1 MSARA
6 LGSRPPVCSPSRAQR
21 VRGAKLAGAHLLFE
35 LPCTLARECV
45 TTTTATSKPLF
56 KPPPPCSYPS
66 FVDAL
71 RDLDDPL
78 TMVHLFAVLPAE
90 RAHSIPAP
98 VVALAR
104 RLALEWQAWVVRAH
118 ALRKT
123 FISVKG

>member
-1 MSARA
+1 MTENSQAALADPRSSAGPQPARRQYA
-6 LGSRPPVCSPSRAQR
+6 PTLPTPFTHPPR
-21 VRGAKLAGAHLLFE
+21 
-35 LPCTLARECV
+35 
-45 TTTTATSKPLF
+45 
-56 KPPPPCSYPS
+56 YPS

-90 RAHSIPAP
+90 RAHGIPAP

>member
-1 MSARA
+1 MSCWLLHVRSGIAFSSCTVGRRVSA
-6 LGSRPPVCSPSRAQR
+6 PQLLPVRR
-21 VRGAKLAGAHLLFE
+21 
-35 LPCTLARECV
+35 
-45 TTTTATSKPLF
+45 
-56 KPPPPCSYPS
+56 YPS

-78 TMVHLFAVLPAE
+78 TLVHLFAVLPAE
-90 RAHSIPAP
+90 KAHGIPAP
-98 VVALAR
+98 TVQLAR